1 MAEIGCSEE
10 VVMRT
15 ERLRMDPSR
24 LVGVTNFWE
33 EHRQI
38 TASLE
43 HRRYK
48 QMVSKVDRLIDMA
61 DPALV
66 EMPA

>member
-1 MAEIGCSEE
+1 
-10 VVMRT
+10 MRT
-15 ERLRMDPSR
+15 ERLRMDPTR
-24 LVGVTNFWE
+24 VVGVANFWE
-33 EHRQI
+33 EYRQI
-38 TASLE
+38 NASTE

-48 QMVSKVDRLIDMA
+48 QMVSKVDRLIEMA